1 MRKYL
6 LPERGNFY
14 KANLH
19 CHTTLSD
26 GYLSPDEV
34 KRVYREKGYS
44 VVAFTDHFVMHDHSA
59 LCDDGF
65 VAINGYELILNG
77 KQPLTENPRTKKS
90 YHLNLLAKS
99 PSVTA
104 QVCFSPDTV
113 WGKARDYVPFVSYV
127 GDMWDYSD
135 YSVTAANRIIA
146 EANANGFAV
155 CYNHPA
161 WSLHTGEDYC
171 SLSGLLGVEVVNGT
185 SVANGFGDDNSSVYS
200 QMLYN
205 DVSLVPIAADD
216 NHNEFGTEG
225 ERADSF
231 IGFNMIKAD
240 RLDYGS
246 VMEALLQGHTY
257 ASSGPLFH
265 ELYIENGMLHVKC
278 SPVCRVILSTL
289 DRGNVCIQR
298 QNGESVTECD
308 IPLNEKRKHFRV
320 ELVDSNGNRA
330 FSRMYTDDGIS

>member
-1 MRKYL
+1 MRRYL

-19 CHTTLSD
+19 SHTTLSD
-26 GYLSPDEV
+26 GYLTPEMV
-34 KRVYREKGYS
+34 KRAYKEKGYS
-44 VVAFTDHFVMHDHSA
+44 VVAFTDHFVMHDHSS
-59 LCDDGF
+59 LCDDDF

-77 KQPLTENPRTKKS
+77 KHSLTENPKTKKS

-104 QVCFSPDTV
+104 QVCFSPDSV
-113 WGKARDYVPFVSYV
+113 WGKAKDYIPFVSYV
-127 GDMWDYSD
+127 GDMWDYSE
-135 YSVTAANRIIA
+135 YSAEEANKIIA

-161 WSLHTGEDYC
+161 WSLHTSEDYC

-185 SVANGFGDDNSSVYS
+185 SVVNGFGDDNSGVYS
-200 QMLYN
+200 QMLYS
-205 DVSLVPIAADD
+205 DLSLVPIAADD

-225 ERADSF
+225 ERTDSF
-231 IGFNMIKAD
+231 VGFNMIKAEK
-240 RLDYGS
+240 LDYES
-246 VMEALLQGHTY
+246 VMRALENRHTY
-257 ASSGPLFH
+257 ASSGPLLH
-265 ELYIENGMLHVKC
+265 ELYIENDTLHVKC

-298 QNGESVTECD
+298 QNGETLTECD
-308 IPLNEKRKHFRV
+308 IPLNEKRRHFRI
-320 ELVDSNGNRA
+320 ELVDACGNRA
-330 FSRMYTDDGIS
+330 FSCMYTND